1 MTYKYI
7 SLLMKAELVSKEITK
22 KLDSLNGCVPAR
34 ALRGLNSAEEELEDL
49 LSEIKAY
56 KANGFEGDW
65 A

>member
-1 MTYKYI
+1 
-7 SLLMKAELVSKEITK
+7 MKAELVSKAITK